1 MTFLTGFIFSETD
14 SLSNLTSAAPK
25 EDGNWIIEHVSDH
38 KLIQIPPV
46 QIGGLTIDFSV
57 TTNILMMLICAVLLI
72 IVLAYSASSARK
84 RRYPTG
90 LGNFI
95 ELIITFVRDDIVM
108 PAMGKSG
115 ANFLPFFLTMFFF
128 ILLVN
133 FIGLIPF
140 MHTATGNVNIT
151 ASLALITF
159 ITIQVQGIKHHGFF
173 GYFKGLVPPGV
184 PIFVLPIMA
193 VIEFLGVLT
202 KPFALCIRLF
212 ANMTAGHIVIL
223 AFISLI
229 FTLGYVIVPVSIAFS
244 LFIYLLEIL
253 VSLLQ
258 AYIFTMLSALF
269 IGMAI
274 EQEH

>member
-1 MTFLTGFIFSETD
+1 MYFLTSFFASKSD
-14 SLSNLTSAAPK
+14 SIINLTNATPQ
-25 EDGNWIIEHVSDH
+25 EDNNWIIEHVSDH
-38 KLIQIPPV
+38 KLIDIPPV
-46 QIGGLTIDFSV
+46 HIGGFTVDFSI
-57 TTNILMMLICAVLLI
+57 TTNILMMLICAVILV
-72 IVLAYSASSARK
+72 IVLSYSAASNRSK
-84 RRYPTG
+84 KYPKG

-95 ELIITFVRDDIVM
+95 ELIVLFVKDDIVL
-108 PAMGKSG
+108 PSMGKSG
-115 ANFLPFFLTMFFF
+115 VNFLPFFLTMFFF
-128 ILLVN
+128 ILIVN

-159 ITIQVQGIKHHGFF
+159 VTIQVQGIRHHGFF
-173 GYFKGLVPPGV
+173 GYFKGLVPPCV
-184 PIFVLPIMA
+184 PVFVLPIMA
-193 VIEFLGVLT
+193 VIEFLGILT

-229 FTLGYVIVPVSIAFS
+229 FTLGYVIVPLSIAFS

-253 VSLLQ
+253 VALLQ
-258 AYIFTMLSALF
+258 EYIFTMLSALF